1 MALNFA
7 EIERKFIG
15 KRTKDAMA
23 KPKETKHV
31 RRPRALPAATIAQVL
46 QLWDTG
52 LAMKAAAERLNA
64 DGVPSASGQPDWSV
78 AKVQTAPKSL
88 TAQGQYKG

>member
-1 MALNFA
+1 MSA
-7 EIERKFIG
+7 
-15 KRTKDAMA
+15 
-23 KPKETKHV
+23 V
-31 RRPRALPAATIAQVL
+31 RGRSRPRTIAQVL

-88 TAQGQYKG
+88 TAQGQYKGRGILSVHPSLNTQLDVQSGA